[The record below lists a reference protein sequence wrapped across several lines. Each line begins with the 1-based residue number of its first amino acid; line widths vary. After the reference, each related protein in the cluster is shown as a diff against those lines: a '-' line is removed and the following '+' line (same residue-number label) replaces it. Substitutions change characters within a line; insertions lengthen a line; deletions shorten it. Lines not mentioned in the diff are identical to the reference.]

1 MNIGRYGEGLACT
14 YLERKGYKI
23 LKRNFYTRQGEVDI
37 VAEDK
42 DTLVFVEVK
51 TRIGR
56 SAGEPY
62 EAVSRKKLKTIHNVG
77 YLYLHVTNAHYK
89 YLRVDVVSI
98 TLSDNLEI
106 EKLDHFENV
115 DL

>member
-1 MNIGRYGEGLACT
+1 MKRYQE
-14 YLERKGYKI
+14 
-23 LKRNFYTRQGEVDI
+23 
-37 VAEDK
+37 
-42 DTLVFVEVK
+42 
-51 TRIGR
+51 
-56 SAGEPY
+56 
-62 EAVSRKKLKTIHNVG
+62 KKLKTIHNVG